1 MRAYIQL
8 VVIELVY
15 HLLNVGL
22 KLFVLFYKS
31 IL

>member
-1 MRAYIQL
+1 MRVYIQL

-15 HLLNVGL
+15 YLLNVGI